1 MSKNILIGVV
11 AFGGIAIVSSLVFN
25 GNEDSANENYDE
37 TVSVE
42 EVLKIPGD
50 ISSQF
55 PIYQEAE
62 LDNLRDID
70 GDTARDLS
78 LSLVTNS
85 SIKDVNDWYRSA
97 LSTNGWSIK
106 SDKNV
111 AGYQIIQGE
120 NNNLYTSMQA
130 ANGTVA
136 GTVVISQHL
145 KIRKE

>member
-42 EVLKIPGD
+42 EVLKIPRD

-62 LDNLRDID
+62 LDNLRDTD